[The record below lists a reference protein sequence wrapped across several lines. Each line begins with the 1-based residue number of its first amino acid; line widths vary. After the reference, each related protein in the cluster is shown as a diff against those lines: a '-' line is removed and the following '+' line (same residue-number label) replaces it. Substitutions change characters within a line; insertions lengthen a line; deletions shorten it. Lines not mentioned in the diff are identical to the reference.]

1 MTLRER
7 IGASV
12 ADIRARG
19 QRLVQLNLELLT
31 AELREKGKKFGAA
44 IGLFLAAGL
53 LALYA
58 IGFALTTVAVALSLV
73 LPLWL
78 ALLIVTLV
86 LFLIVAIL
94 VLVGRDQLRKI
105 GAPGPET
112 AITEAKATA
121 DLMKTNARETA
132 ARVRERAAPARDKR
146 EPEGLPPRVA
156 YPSATSAPPTGGPPP
171 GGPPLGAPPSA
182 GGPPPTAPPPPGPDA
197 PASGPPSD
205 TGARES

>member
-7 IGASV
+7 LVASV

-19 QRLVQLNLELLT
+19 QRLVQLNFELLT
-31 AELREKGKKFGAA
+31 AELKEKGRKFGTA
-44 IGLFLAAGL
+44 IGLFLGAGL

-58 IGFALTTVAVALSLV
+58 IGFALATIAVALALV

-78 ALLIVTLV
+78 SLLIVTLA

-105 GAPGPET
+105 GSPEPGA

-121 DLMKTNARETA
+121 DLMKTNTRETA
-132 ARVRERAAPARDKR
+132 TRVRERAVPSRPKR
-146 EPEGLPPRVA
+146 EPEGLPARVA

-171 GGPPLGAPPSA
+171 GGPPVASGS
-182 GGPPPTAPPPPGPDA
+182 PPTAPPPDPDA

-205 TGARES
+205 TGVREP